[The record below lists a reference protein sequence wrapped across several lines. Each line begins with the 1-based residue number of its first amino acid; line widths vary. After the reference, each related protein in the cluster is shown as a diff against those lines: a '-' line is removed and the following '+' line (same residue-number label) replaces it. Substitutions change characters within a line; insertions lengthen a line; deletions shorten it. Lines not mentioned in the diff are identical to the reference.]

1 MMMTKG
7 GGGGGDGAAHDNNNS
22 AGTADN
28 NNNDNSNTLTKIG
41 FSGNGTILAE
51 TDYRFF
57 LLRHTSLWQAM
68 LWSDYCSTRLQL
80 STARGLHK
88 LQELLAQ
95 MGLPLTEC
103 HQPFVFMKP
112 ALRRKLTPKLRE
124 HAADFGLSQW
134 EFTSFIRVTGYQSL
148 LSASDTSYA
157 LSALLECK

>member
-1 MMMTKG
+1 
-7 GGGGGDGAAHDNNNS
+7 
-22 AGTADN
+22 
-28 NNNDNSNTLTKIG
+28 
-41 FSGNGTILAE
+41 
-51 TDYRFF
+51 
-57 LLRHTSLWQAM
+57 M
-68 LWSDYCSTRLQL
+68 LWSDYCSTRWQL

-124 HAADFGLSQW
+124 HAADVRLPQL
-134 EFTSFIRVTGYQSL
+134 EFTSFVRVTGYQSL